1 MIGNGS
7 LTAGQRPCLLAAATR
22 FLEMNVFQSAQRL
35 SRVKPSPTVVLSA
48 RVASLMAAGRDVLG
62 LVAGEPDFDTPDNIK
77 AAASDAIARGET
89 KYTAVDGTPALKDA
103 VASKFQRENGLN
115 YERDQVIVSTGGKQ
129 VIYNALMAS
138 VSAGDEI
145 IIPAP
150 YWVSYPEIVL
160 LAEGTPVIVPCGAD
174 RGFKLAAADLEAAIT
189 PRTRWVILNSPS
201 NPSGAAYTK
210 AELKALTDVLVRHP
224 HVWVL
229 TDDIYEH
236 LTYGGFAFATPAQIE
251 PKLYDR
257 TLTMNGVSKTYC
269 MTGWRIGYAA
279 GPRPLIKAMAAIQ
292 SHSTTNPSSISQ
304 AAALEALT
312 GSQDFIAKHVAE
324 FEKRRNMV
332 VDRINTID
340 GLVCHKPEGAFY
352 VFPSCAEFIGARRPD
367 GGAITSDEDFVL
379 YLMDHAGVGL
389 VHGSAFGFPGYFRL
403 SYAASTQRLEQGL
416 ERIAAAC
423 ADLERV
429 ETPAAVL
436 A

>member
-1 MIGNGS
+1 MFQTALR
-7 LTAGQRPCLLAAATR
+7 LT
-22 FLEMNVFQSAQRL
+22 
-35 SRVKPSPTVVLSA
+35 RVKPSPTVTLSA
-48 RVASLMAAGRDVLG
+48 RVAALVAAGKDVLS
-62 LVAGEPDFDTPDNIK
+62 LVAGEPDFDTPDHIK
-77 AAASDAIARGET
+77 EAASAAIARGET

-103 VASKFQRENGLN
+103 VAGKFRRENGLS
-115 YERDQVIVSTGGKQ
+115 YERDQVVVSTGGKQ
-129 VIYNALMAS
+129 VVYNALMAS
-138 VSAGDEI
+138 VSPGDEVV
-145 IIPAP
+145 IPAP

-160 LAEGTPVIVPCGAD
+160 LAEGTPVIVPCAAE

-210 AELKALTDVLVRHP
+210 PELKALTDVLVRHP

-236 LTYGGFAFATPAQIE
+236 LTYGDFDFATPAQIE

-269 MTGWRIGYAA
+269 MTGWRIGYGA

-312 GSQDFIAKHVAE
+312 GSQDFIAGHVSA
-324 FEKRRNMV
+324 FERRRDMV
-332 VDRINTID
+332 VDGLNAID
-340 GLVCHKPEGAFY
+340 GIVCHKPEGAFY

-367 GGAITSDEDFVL
+367 GGVIASDEDFVL
-379 YLMDHAGVGL
+379 YLMDRAGVGL
-389 VHGSAFGFPGYFRL
+389 VHGTAFGSPGHFRL
-403 SYAASTQRLEQGL
+403 SYAASNQRLEQGL

-423 ADLERV
+423 AHLERMDV
-429 ETPAAVL
+429 SAAVP

>member
-1 MIGNGS
+1 
-7 LTAGQRPCLLAAATR
+7 
-22 FLEMNVFQSAQRL
+22 MNVFQIAQRL
-35 SRVKPSPTVVLSA
+35 TRVKASPTVTLSA
-48 RVASLMAAGRDVLG
+48 RVAALVAGGRDVLS
-62 LVAGEPDFDTPDNIK
+62 LVAGEPDFDTPDHIK
-77 AAASDAIARGET
+77 AAASAAIARGET

-103 VASKFQRENGLN
+103 VASKFRRENGLS
-115 YERDQVIVSTGGKQ
+115 YERDQVVVSTGGKQ
-129 VIYNALMAS
+129 VVYNALMAS
-138 VSAGDEI
+138 VSPGDEV

-160 LAEGTPVIVPCGAD
+160 LAEGTPVIVPCAAE

-201 NPSGAAYTK
+201 NPSGAAYTRS
-210 AELKALTDVLVRHP
+210 ELKALTDVLVRHP

-236 LTYGGFAFATPAQIE
+236 LTYGDFEFVTAAQIE

-269 MTGWRIGYAA
+269 MTGWRIGYGA
-279 GPRPLIKAMAAIQ
+279 GPRPLIKAMSAIQ

-312 GSQDFIAKHVAE
+312 GSQDFIAAHVSA
-324 FEKRRNMV
+324 FEKRRDMV
-332 VDRINTID
+332 VDGFNAID
-340 GLVCHKPEGAFY
+340 GIVCQKPEGAFY

-367 GGAITSDEDFVL
+367 GGVIASDEDFVL
-379 YLMDHAGVGL
+379 YLMDRAGVGL
-389 VHGSAFGFPGYFRL
+389 VHGTAFGVPGHFRL

-423 ADLERV
+423 AQLERIGV
-429 ETPAAVL
+429 TAAV